1 MTKHGWLGSWYAYWV
16 CIARSNLFYFY
27 LYRPW
32 ILTYSA
38 LAIGVEKDAFE
49 KDNAFGQV
57 AKISLSQE
65 AIVDCLPCK
74 IWSPP
79 DNLFPRYI
87 LFILAHPTT
96 HLYPILFLAEPNDM
110 LVIKITA
117 QTILDRSGGHY
128 FFCIVLC
135 CAEPKK
141 IVWGQFDA
149 FCRCCNFYYKAL
161 FFSRTLIMDILD
173 W

>member
-1 MTKHGWLGSWYAYWV
+1 MLRRRRMLLMTKHGWLGSWYAYWV

-49 KDNAFGQV
+49 EDKAFGQV

-87 LFILAHPTT
+87 LWILVHPAT
-96 HLYPILFLAEPNDM
+96 HLYPILFLAEPNGM
-110 LVIKITA
+110 LVLKITA
-117 QTILDRSGGHY
+117 QTNANKLGGHY
-128 FFCIVLC
+128 FSCILPR
-135 CAEPKK
+135 CADPRK
-141 IVWGQFDA
+141 IVWSHLEA
-149 FCRCCNFYYKAL
+149 YWWSCNF
-161 FFSRTLIMDILD
+161 
-173 W
+173 